1 MLAGTCLGH
10 GNEPGGVV
18 LLALVH
24 EDLEDVSGREE
35 LGHHD
40 ALRRLVGAD
49 LVDGRPSRHPE
60 GEEDRAP
67 VTFHELLAG
76 NGEVLETRHGPPHD
90 LETLP
95 VSLARLQLI
104 EGVTAEVESSEHG
117 VHDSDTVHGSHPAR
131 NQGDDRPAAAQRVA
145 DEEEATVA
153 WDFSTEP
160 EFAEQLA
167 WIRQVVRDEL
177 IPLET
182 LQLSPSQ
189 LRRALAPVQEE
200 AKRRGLWAAHLPP
213 ELGGEGF
220 GQVKL
225 GLMHEILGQ
234 TAYGPVAFG
243 NNAPD
248 SGNAELIAI
257 GIKSTGREEQR
268 AQWLE
273 PLLAGEIRSAFS
285 MTEPGAG
292 ADPTLLATRAVR
304 DGDEWVINGHKW
316 FTSNGSV
323 ADVLVVMAVT
333 NPDVH
338 PYQGSSMILVP
349 TKTPGVDIV
358 RDVATM
364 EDPVE
369 HFGKFGAHSEVIY
382 REVRVPYGNLVG
394 NEGDGFRLAQQRLG
408 PGRIHHC
415 MRWLGQSQRAFD
427 MLCERAVSRF
437 THGSYLAEK
446 QTVQNWVA
454 DSMAEMTAARLM
466 TLQAAWKM
474 DTEGPEAA
482 RVEIALIKFYGA
494 QVLYNVIDRA
504 IQVHGS
510 LGFSTD
516 MPLEHMYR
524 AARAARIYDGPD
536 EVHRVTVAR
545 QVLKRYGR
553 VEVPSE
559 HVPTRREAAQRKF
572 ADLLDDVAL
581 EG

>member
-1 MLAGTCLGH
+1 VTT
-10 GNEPGGVV
+10 
-18 LLALVH
+18 
-24 EDLEDVSGREE
+24 
-35 LGHHD
+35 
-40 ALRRLVGAD
+40 
-49 LVDGRPSRHPE
+49 GRPTGGPAGYEE
-60 GEEDRAP
+60 G
-67 VTFHELLAG
+67 
-76 NGEVLETRHGPPHD
+76 
-90 LETLP
+90 
-95 VSLARLQLI
+95 
-104 EGVTAEVESSEHG
+104 TA
-117 VHDSDTVHGSHPAR
+117 
-131 NQGDDRPAAAQRVA
+131 
-145 DEEEATVA
+145 VA

-160 EFAEQLA
+160 EFAEQLS
-167 WIRQVVRDEL
+167 WMREVVREEL

-182 LQLSPSQ
+182 LELSPHQ
-189 LRRALAPVQEE
+189 LRRAIAPVQEE
-200 AKRRGLWAAHLPP
+200 AKARHLWAAHLRT

-257 GIKSTGREEQR
+257 GIKTTGREDQR
-268 AQWLE
+268 TRWLE

-292 ADPTLLATRAVR
+292 ADPTLLSTTAVR

-349 TKTPGVDIV
+349 AKTAGVDIV
-358 RDVATM
+358 RDVSTM

-369 HFGKFGAHSEVIY
+369 HFGKFGAHSEVVY
-382 REVRVPYGNLVG
+382 RDVRVPYENLVG

-466 TLQAAWKM
+466 TLHAAWKM
-474 DTEGPEAA
+474 DTEGAQAA

-504 IQVHGS
+504 IQAHGS

-536 EVHRVTVAR
+536 EVHRVTAAR
-545 QVLKRYGR
+545 QVLKGYSRTD
-553 VEVPSE
+553 VPTE
-559 HVPTRREAAQRKF
+559 HVPTRREAAQAKF
-572 ADLLDDVAL
+572 ADLLNDVAL